1 MATLSVKVSL
11 VESDKIFAKCLLRL
25 MKTYDHQKYFPKVL
39 HKNFDGKSKTF
50 LFLNFLTD
58 EIHEN

>member
-1 MATLSVKVSL
+1 
-11 VESDKIFAKCLLRL
+11 